1 MLQSEE
7 HGDTELKRSLWIKWW
22 LMMLLREAFIYQ
34 NGIFSVPRCW
44 HNLFPLTTFT
54 FQFLQWPYILKL
66 VDFASARGE
75 GGSKCKTTSVMV
87 DECFPKEQQCIITS
101 IQNIHE
107 TKYDKVACPQ
117 NKWCN
122 FLRESTKWVM
132 MTWELKEK
140 KQYYYFPN
148 VNHFVESL
156 ESFINCI
163 K

>member
-1 MLQSEE
+1 
-7 HGDTELKRSLWIKWW
+7 
-22 LMMLLREAFIYQ
+22 MMLLREAFIYQ

-87 DECFPKEQQCIITS
+87 DECFPKEQQCNVSSLLFRIFMR
-101 IQNIHE
+101 QNM
-107 TKYDKVACPQ
+107 TKSPVHRTNDAILFVKLQ
-117 NKWCN
+117 NK
-122 FLRESTKWVM
+122 LERSEDL
-132 MTWELKEK
+132 ELKEK
-140 KQYYYFPN
+140 KQHYYFPN
-148 VNHFVESL
+148 VYHFVESL